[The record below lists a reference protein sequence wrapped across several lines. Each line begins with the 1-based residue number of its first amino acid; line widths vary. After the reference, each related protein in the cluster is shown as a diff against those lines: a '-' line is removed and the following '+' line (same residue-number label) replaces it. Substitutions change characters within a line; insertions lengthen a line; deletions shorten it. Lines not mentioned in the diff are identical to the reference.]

1 MTFMK
6 RILLLI
12 ALTIA
17 AACVHAAVPVERSQ
31 TVVYIN
37 GEKFYIHTVRKGDTL
52 YAIARCYEISEQTLL
67 EYNPAAADGLKI
79 DQTLRIPL
87 LQKQDEEQR
96 PLTAKEV
103 KRRKKTFIEH
113 VVAPG
118 ETLYAVSRRYEI
130 SVETILED
138 NEGLDPRSLNVG
150 RTLLIRKKEIGRTD
164 EEQTRSE
171 LTQYAE
177 VLTGAEAA
185 ASGYVYYVVQPRET
199 VYSLARRYGMTEQ
212 EFIALNDLQDGLKAG
227 AIIRV
232 PNGSPAVEAPDQT
245 IDPADTTD
253 MTGETAQPAEI
264 VFRALRP
271 SERLQVALL
280 LPLSSESGSPNA
292 NFTAFYQGFLLGLET
307 VKSRGYSVD
316 LNLFDTR
323 RSPERVEQLTRE
335 PRFRQAQLIV
345 GPVYEQD
352 MLPVIRY
359 AEEQGIPVVTPL
371 ADLKEVGS
379 DALFQMAPP
388 ESHKYDKLASLLD
401 KEADITLI
409 RTAHNDREFEKEI
422 LDQLQGRSYEY
433 YDYQSVQGADYASRS
448 DLTPLLKRHDKHLF
462 FVLADNEVDV
472 DRILASLASAQT
484 NMQARGF
491 GNPEYTVVGHA
502 RWNRYANIDRT
513 TFFKNRVVL
522 FSIFHA
528 KRDSEEIRRFDTEYI
543 RAFGSMP
550 NLYSYRGYETAVI
563 FCPGMYSDIEY
574 DMEGRRYKP
583 LQTTYTFRQEPDS
596 PTRVNQEWVRM
607 NYNSDFTITLE

>member
-323 RSPERVEQLTRE
+323 RSPERVEQLTQE

-422 LDQLQGRSYEY
+422 LDQLQGQSYEY

-596 PTRVNQEWVRM
+596 PTHVNQEWVRI

>member
-1 MTFMK
+1 MK
-6 RILLLI
+6 RVLLLI

-17 AACVHAAVPVERSQ
+17 AACLHAAVPVERSQ

-52 YAIARCYEISEQTLL
+52 FAIARCYNISESTLL
-67 EYNPAAADGLKI
+67 EYNPTAADGLKI

-87 LQKQDEEQR
+87 VKKQDGER
-96 PLTAKEV
+96 PLTAKEE

-113 VVAPG
+113 TVAPG

-138 NEGLDPRSLNVG
+138 NEGLDPRHLTVG

-164 EEQTRSE
+164 EERTRSE

-177 VLTGAEAA
+177 ALNHAGAS
-185 ASGYVYYVVQPRET
+185 ASGYAYYVVQPRET
-199 VYSLARRYGMTEQ
+199 VYSLSRRFGMTEQ
-212 EFIALNDLQDGLKAG
+212 EFIALNDLQEGLKAG
-227 AIIRV
+227 AIVRV
-232 PNGSPAVEAPDQT
+232 PCETPVTETPEPMT
-245 IDPADTTD
+245 DPADTTG
-253 MTGETAQPAEI
+253 MQGETTTPAEI

-280 LPLSSESGSPNA
+280 LPLSSESGTPNP
-292 NFTAFYQGFLLGLET
+292 NFTAFYQGFLLGLEA
-307 VKSRGYSVD
+307 VKNRGYSVD
-316 LNLFDTR
+316 LNLFDIR
-323 RSPERVEQLTRE
+323 KSPARIEALLQNPQFRE
-335 PRFRQAQLIV
+335 ARLIV
-345 GPVYEQD
+345 GPVYEEHAE
-352 MLPVIRY
+352 PVVRY

-371 ADLKEVGS
+371 ADLKQLES

-388 ESHKYDKLASLLD
+388 ESHKYDKLASLL
-401 KEADITLI
+401 EAGGNVTLI
-409 RTAHNDREFEKEI
+409 RTEHNDPEFEREI
-422 LDQLQGRSYEY
+422 LDRLQDRAFEY
-433 YDYQSVQGADYASRS
+433 YDYQSVQGADFARRS
-448 DLTPLLKRHDKHLF
+448 DLTPLLKRYDKHLF
-462 FVLADNEVDV
+462 FVLSDNEVDV

-484 NMQARGF
+484 NLQARGF
-491 GNPEYTVVGHA
+491 SAPEYTVVGNA

-528 KRDSEEIRRFDTEYI
+528 KRDSEEVRRFDTEYI

-583 LQTTYTFRQEPDS
+583 LQTTYTFRQEPNS
-596 PTRVNQEWVRM
+596 PTHVNQEWVRI

>member
-31 TVVYIN
+31 TVVYID

-52 YAIARCYEISEQTLL
+52 YAIARCYEVSEQTLL
-67 EYNPAAADGLKI
+67 EYNPSAADGLKI

-87 LQKQDEEQR
+87 LKKQDEER
-96 PLTAKEV
+96 PLTAKEE

-113 VVAPG
+113 TVAPG

-138 NEGLDPRSLNVG
+138 NENLDPRNLSVG
-150 RTLLIRKKEIGRTD
+150 QTLLIRKKEIGRTD
-164 EEQTRSE
+164 EEQIRSE

-177 VLTGAEAA
+177 ALNGAEAP
-185 ASGYVYYVVQPRET
+185 ASGYAYYVVQPRET

-232 PNGSPAVEAPDQT
+232 PCESPVAATDQPT
-245 IDPADTTD
+245 APADTTGV
-253 MTGETAQPAEI
+253 TEGETTPPAEI
-264 VFRALRP
+264 VFHALRP

-280 LPLSSESGSPNA
+280 LPLSAESGTPNT

-323 RSPERVEQLTRE
+323 RSPERVEQLTQE

-352 MLPVIRY
+352 MQPVIRY
-359 AEEQGIPVVTPL
+359 AEERGIPVVTPL

-409 RTAHNDREFEKEI
+409 RTERNDREFEKEI
-422 LDQLQGRSYEY
+422 LDQLQGRSFEY
-433 YDYQSVQGADYASRS
+433 YDYQSVQGADNASRS

-502 RWNRYANIDRT
+502 RWNRYVNIDRT

-550 NLYSYRGYETAVI
+550 SLYSYRGYETAVI

-583 LQTTYTFRQEPDS
+583 LQTTYTFRQEPNS
-596 PTRVNQEWVRM
+596 PTHVNQEWVRI